1 MKHVRRKIGTGALV
15 VAAGLLLTGASAADA
30 TQSARPVGA
39 VYVLS
44 NQPTGNG
51 VIAFD
56 RAADG
61 TLTPNGTFPTTGT
74 GTGAGLG
81 SQGAVVVDKHESY
94 LYAVNAGSN
103 SITSFRIGGRGL
115 ERVST
120 VPSGGLTPISLTVRD
135 YRLYVLN
142 SGGTGNISG
151 FKSSHGRLT
160 MVDGSTHALSGDATS
175 PAQVSFTPDGSR
187 LIVTEKATSQID
199 VFGLTRR
206 GTPSSLTTVPS
217 AGVTPFG
224 FDFDN
229 RGHLLVSEAAAST
242 ASSYAVTRDGLRTIS
257 AAVPNTEAAACWL
270 VTSGKFAYTGNAGGS
285 LSISGYRIGHDGS
298 LSLLTPDGKTVTTAA
313 GVTDLATS
321 RTGRY
326 LYSRLGDGTVGAFQV
341 WPDGSLM
348 SLPVGTG
355 LPTGTAGI
363 AAR

>member
-1 MKHVRRKIGTGALV
+1 
-15 VAAGLLLTGASAADA
+15 
-30 TQSARPVGA
+30 VGA

-44 NQPTGNG
+44 NQPTGNA

-61 TLTPNGTFPTTGT
+61 TLAPNGSYPTTGT

-81 SQGAVVVDKHESY
+81 SQGAVAIDKNESH
-94 LYAVNAGSN
+94 LYAVDAGSN
-103 SITSFRIGGRGL
+103 SVTSFRIKARGL
-115 ERVST
+115 ERVGT
-120 VPSGGLTPISLTVRD
+120 VPSGGVLPTSLTVHGN
-135 YRLYVLN
+135 RLYVLN
-142 SGGTGNISG
+142 AGGTGNIAG
-151 FKSSHGRLT
+151 FTSSRGRLT
-160 MVDGSTHALSGDATS
+160 AIAGSTHALSSDTTS

-187 LIVTEKATSQID
+187 LVVTEKATSLID
-199 VFGLTRR
+199 VFGLTKQ
-206 GTPSSLTTVPS
+206 GIPSSLKTVPS

-242 ASSYAVTRDGLRTIS
+242 ASSYAVTRAGLRTIS

-285 LSISGYRIGHDGS
+285 LSISGYRVGQHGS
-298 LSLLTPDGKTVTTAA
+298 LSLLTPDGKTATTAA

-321 RTGRY
+321 RTGRF
-326 LYSRLGDGTVGAFQV
+326 LYSRLGDGSVGAFQV
-341 WPDGSLM
+341 GRDGSLA

-355 LPTGTAGI
+355 LPTGAAGI